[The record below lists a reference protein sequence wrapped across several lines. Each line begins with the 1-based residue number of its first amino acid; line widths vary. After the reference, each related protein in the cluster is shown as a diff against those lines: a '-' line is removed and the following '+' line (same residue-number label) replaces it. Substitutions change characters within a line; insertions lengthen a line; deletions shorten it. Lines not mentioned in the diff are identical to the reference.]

1 MENLNK
7 TYNAINSLLNE
18 VKELVKKN
26 GGFINT
32 TNLNKQNDQM
42 YAYVYSWEYELLE
55 EVEVIAVKVENNTLY
70 IATCVK
76 SFNMELYSI
85 DELDEDDWYSVDMA
99 SADVLFIQTI
109 LSIAESIEQYV

>member
-7 TYNAINSLLNE
+7 TYDLIQSLLNE

-32 TNLNKQNDQM
+32 TNLNKKNDQM
-42 YAYVYSWEYELLE
+42 YAYVYSCEYGLLE
-55 EVEVIAVKVENNTLY
+55 EVKVIAVKVENNTLY

-76 SFNMELYSI
+76 TFNMELYSI
-85 DELDEDDWYSVDMA
+85 DELDEEDWYPVDMA
-99 SADVLFIQTI
+99 SLDVLFIQTI